1 MFKKSQDQMFRRAQM
16 KLFSMIAGILLAVF
30 ILIIISINVMT
41 KFVMRG
47 QSKDVLMQIA
57 ASIEYD
63 DQAQNF
69 EFTPPSGSGEQ
80 KEEKRTEPPQKP
92 TETQTEEKT
101 DSTEAPS
108 TTEKPTS
115 SEAASETESSREN
128 RDYEEHRDDQPS
140 NDQPYEEPQQTSP
153 QNPQQED
160 KPSESQQEARTE
172 WTAPTVPENGN
183 NNQQWGGWTWGMWG
197 YDPNQSGKTEKP
209 TENNNNGGDNN
220 NQWGGWGTGGYG
232 DNNNNNNNWGG
243 NQVWPGYI
251 PYDPNYS
258 WGGYTKSYS
267 SEPKKEGAFD
277 SKAYLQEHGVK
288 SSDSEETD
296 TEEADSE
303 PRLLQTVYGGED
315 VFDGFTVLSDRNG
328 ESSAAAYKSNSEKA
342 GASAPAESRVELIPR
357 NLGSIEY
364 FVIMSDHNGNYLAKL
379 YNESIDADTAQDYI
393 TAIRSKGIDT
403 GMYRSYQ
410 YYQADK
416 DNGTLM
422 VFTDKS
428 YEINMLRQLKRTT
441 VIIGSIALIFLSVL
455 AYFLSKKSIQPIKI
469 AFNKQKQFVSDASH
483 ELKTPLTVI
492 STNADVLTGEI
503 GDNKWLN
510 YIKSQTDRM
519 SVLVNDLLNLT
530 RLENNTDDLENKY
543 FNMSKAIINTALPF
557 ECRAFD
563 SNKKFEVNVDED
575 VMLCASEK
583 HIKQMAAIFID
594 NALKYSNDGGTI
606 RVSLQKVGDRKI
618 FSVFN
623 TGQGIKEEEK
633 EKIFER
639 FYRSDESRNRATGG
653 YGLGLAIAKSIIDK
667 HKFKLHVLNQPG
679 KSICFIVTM

>member
-220 NQWGGWGTGGYG
+220 NQWGGWGTG
-232 DNNNNNNNWGG
+232 
-243 NQVWPGYI
+243 
-251 PYDPNYS
+251 
-258 WGGYTKSYS
+258 
-267 SEPKKEGAFD
+267 
-277 SKAYLQEHGVK
+277 
-288 SSDSEETD
+288 
-296 TEEADSE
+296 
-303 PRLLQTVYGGED
+303 
-315 VFDGFTVLSDRNG
+315 
-328 ESSAAAYKSNSEKA
+328 
-342 GASAPAESRVELIPR
+342 
-357 NLGSIEY
+357 
-364 FVIMSDHNGNYLAKL
+364 
-379 YNESIDADTAQDYI
+379 
-393 TAIRSKGIDT
+393 
-403 GMYRSYQ
+403 
-410 YYQADK
+410 
-416 DNGTLM
+416 
-422 VFTDKS
+422 
-428 YEINMLRQLKRTT
+428 
-441 VIIGSIALIFLSVL
+441 
-455 AYFLSKKSIQPIKI
+455 
-469 AFNKQKQFVSDASH
+469 
-483 ELKTPLTVI
+483 
-492 STNADVLTGEI
+492 
-503 GDNKWLN
+503 
-510 YIKSQTDRM
+510 
-519 SVLVNDLLNLT
+519 
-530 RLENNTDDLENKY
+530 
-543 FNMSKAIINTALPF
+543 
-557 ECRAFD
+557 
-563 SNKKFEVNVDED
+563 
-575 VMLCASEK
+575 
-583 HIKQMAAIFID
+583 
-594 NALKYSNDGGTI
+594 
-606 RVSLQKVGDRKI
+606 
-618 FSVFN
+618 
-623 TGQGIKEEEK
+623 
-633 EKIFER
+633 
-639 FYRSDESRNRATGG
+639 
-653 YGLGLAIAKSIIDK
+653 
-667 HKFKLHVLNQPG
+667 
-679 KSICFIVTM
+679 